1 MVHVVILLINNIIG
15 LVSTLQFT
23 IRPYKSW
30 DYVHE
35 FYGEISQFVEAQKSP
50 GDNLQSVVA
59 LYAAPLYS
67 LIFFIFFGLGEEA
80 ITEYIAI
87 YQRCLTILERIGLR
101 AKTRWVHASYR
112 LHVDSLLMFSP
123 SPTVGPAL
131 PNLGSKAVSATG
143 RPLRPDSFRPDRS
156 YDDKDHLMFE
166 GISPRDGAMGIPI
179 LVERS
184 VV

>member
-1 MVHVVILLINNIIG
+1 MVHVVILLINNVIG

-30 DYVHE
+30 NYVHE

-50 GDNLQSVVA
+50 GDNLQAVVA

-87 YQRCLTILERIGLR
+87 YHKCLQLLERTGLR
-101 AKTRWVHASYR
+101 AKSTYVHSISDPTQSHIDIQTCIHTFAYLTKSWIKSCLCYRPPAS
-112 LHVDSLLMFSP
+112 S
-123 SPTVGPAL
+123 G
-131 PNLGSKAVSATG
+131 
-143 RPLRPDSFRPDRS
+143 
-156 YDDKDHLMFE
+156 
-166 GISPRDGAMGIPI
+166 
-179 LVERS
+179 
-184 VV
+184 